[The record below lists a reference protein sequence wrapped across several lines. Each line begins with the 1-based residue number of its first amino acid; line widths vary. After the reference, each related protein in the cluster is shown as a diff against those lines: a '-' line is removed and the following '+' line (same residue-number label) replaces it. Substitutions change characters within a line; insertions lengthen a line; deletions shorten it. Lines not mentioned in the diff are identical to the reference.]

1 MQRPLVSLSEE
12 ASAFIA
18 EREEGWV
25 ANPPRPKNLT
35 QHNIGRYR
43 GEHRDDYVDNCERAL
58 LETGAHTDIVDL
70 GGVRTLK
77 VSVEE
82 TNVGAALY
90 FFGGAFVAGG
100 PDEDVTIMSPLADQL
115 GIPIYGPFYPLSPE
129 SVFPEAIDVGLAAYE
144 TLLEKYS
151 ADKIAIVG
159 ESAGANLAITVALKA
174 MSEGLSAPACLVPIS
189 PASDLGL
196 TGHSATLD
204 LDPTMKA
211 AERWDLVMNLYVG
224 EAGIDHP
231 LVSPIH
237 AAFPP
242 GFPPTL
248 ITTGTRDF
256 LLSDCVRLHQVM
268 RTAGVDVSINVWDGM
283 WHVFEHFYGIP
294 EAGQS
299 LSEISNFIVRHIG
312 AN

>member
-1 MQRPLVSLSEE
+1 MGISEE
-12 ASAFIA
+12 AAAFIA
-18 EREEGWV
+18 EREAGWV

-35 QHNIGRYR
+35 RDNIGRYR
-43 GEHRDDYVDNCERAL
+43 NEHRDDYMDNCERAL
-58 LETGAHTDIVDL
+58 SETGAQTDIVDL
-70 GGVRTLK
+70 GRVRTLK
-77 VSVEE
+77 VTVEE
-82 TNVGAALY
+82 SNAGAALY

-115 GIPIYGPFYPLSPE
+115 GLPIYGPFYPLSPE
-129 SVFPEAIDVGLAAYE
+129 SVFPEAIDVGLAAYQA
-144 TLLEKYS
+144 LLEKYS
-151 ADKIAIVG
+151 AREIAIVG
-159 ESAGANLAITVALKA
+159 ESAGASLATTVTLKA
-174 MSEGLSAPACLVPIS
+174 MSEGLPAPACLVPIS

-204 LDPTMKA
+204 LDPTMKP
-211 AERWDLVMNLYVG
+211 AERWDLVMELYVG
-224 EAGIDHP
+224 TTGIDHP
-231 LVSPIH
+231 LISPIH
-237 AAFPP
+237 ANFPP

-268 RTAGVDVSINVWDGM
+268 RTAAVDVSINVWDGM

-294 EAGQS
+294 EAAQS
-299 LSEISNFIVRHIG
+299 LSEIADFIRHHIG